1 MNESDKAAARKALES
16 KRLSI
21 EQVQEI
27 RTEVERSGRPFM
39 DIAVERG
46 LLKPEAPPPPPPPRK
61 PEASAPTPAPVPA
74 PARKRI
80 PTLYVVLLGC
90 TLLIVLGVPVS
101 VLRLFE
107 HSRKDD
113 ELALETERSRVEAE
127 RQASDASRGYKRAVV
142 SGNEAVAREHLA
154 KARAAMT
161 RVEKLTEPAERNKAL
176 NEAFVGYNMYL
187 QEMPDDVEVRIERA
201 GTHQARRNYDLA
213 IADLE
218 RAIEL
223 RRDLEPA
230 LRDRII
236 QLRLFLARKPQ

>member
-1 MNESDKAAARKALES
+1 V
-16 KRLSI
+16 I
-21 EQVQEI
+21 
-27 RTEVERSGRPFM
+27 
-39 DIAVERG
+39 
-46 LLKPEAPPPPPPPRK
+46 
-61 PEASAPTPAPVPA
+61 
-74 PARKRI
+74 
-80 PTLYVVLLGC
+80 LLGC
-90 TLLIVLGVPVS
+90 TLLIVLGVPIS
-101 VLRLFE
+101 LLRLFE

-113 ELALETERSRVEAE
+113 ELALETERSRAEAE
-127 RQASDASRGYKRAVV
+127 RQASDASRGYKRAVI
-142 SGNEAVAREHLA
+142 SGNESVAREHLA

-161 RVEKLTEPAERNKAL
+161 RAEKMTDPKERAQAL

-187 QEMPDDVEVRIERA
+187 QELPDDVEVRIERA